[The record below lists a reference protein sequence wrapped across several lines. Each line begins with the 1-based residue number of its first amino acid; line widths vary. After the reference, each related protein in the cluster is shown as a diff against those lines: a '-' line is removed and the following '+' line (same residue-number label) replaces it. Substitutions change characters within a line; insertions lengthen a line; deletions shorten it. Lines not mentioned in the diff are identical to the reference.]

1 MNLSSAYLRLF
12 KSLSSLTAVVIFFA
26 LSSSGAYG
34 QRHEIGVTFGG
45 MYYLGDLN
53 PSRQFAMTKPSFG
66 AVYRLN
72 INDRM
77 SLRANLLHGTLA
89 GDDAVVQFNRN
100 RNLSFTAPIWEGSAI
115 FEFTFLPFVAGNP
128 STIATPFV
136 MAGFGLTH
144 FNPKTMDNSGIEI
157 YLRDLN
163 TEDNTEKYSL
173 FTTNMLFGIGIRYNL
188 VSPIVLTL
196 EWSMRSTGT
205 DFIDD
210 VSGYYPVL
218 STTTAPQ
225 RRELSDRSLVGAG
238 TNQGRLRGNPDTN
251 DWYSFAGLSI
261 TFRIKHLSPHDCP

>member
-1 MNLSSAYLRLF
+1 
-12 KSLSSLTAVVIFFA
+12 VVIIFT

-34 QRHEIGVTFGG
+34 QRHEVGVTFGG

-136 MAGFGLTH
+136 MAGFGFTH
-144 FNPKTMDNSGIEI
+144 FFPRTWADIGTGMQEI
-157 YLRDLN
+157 NLRGYR
-163 TEDNTEKYSL
+163 TERSEDGFDYS
-173 FTTNMLFGIGIRYNL
+173 FWTNNMLFGVGIRYNL

-196 EWSMRSTGT
+196 EWSMRRTGT
-205 DFIDD
+205 DFLDD
-210 VSGYYPVL
+210 VSGSYPDL
-218 STTTAPQ
+218 SALATDNP
-225 RRELSDRSLVGAG
+225 RRILSDRSLVDAG

-261 TFRIKHLSPHDCP
+261 TFRINHLSPHDCP